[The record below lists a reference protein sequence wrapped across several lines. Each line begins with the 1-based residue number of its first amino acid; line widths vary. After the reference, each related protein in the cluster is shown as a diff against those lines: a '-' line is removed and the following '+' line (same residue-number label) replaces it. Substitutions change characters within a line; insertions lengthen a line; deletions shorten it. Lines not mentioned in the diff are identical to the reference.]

1 MNYILIYS
9 IEGKESNTE
18 KNFYEGLDCCL
29 QKHKIRFVS
38 MDNSTKPRRDFSIE
52 AMSMQEYIKN
62 NKDTVN
68 VFIFVIHDDDR
79 PEQKTSL
86 DTTYN
91 YITQEWSKIINT
103 FQDQKK
109 GIEFKIDRVFDIGVS
124 FDFLIWSFI
133 GENKQDYIDSQFHK
147 SSKKRANKRLFYNML
162 NIAKID
168 SNDLNL
174 SKIIYDKIAKIPSNH
189 SKIISKIINLD
200 K

>member
-38 MDNSTKPRRDFSIE
+38 MDNSMKPRRDFNIE
-52 AMSMQEYIKN
+52 VMSMQEYIRN
-62 NKDTVN
+62 NKEITN
-68 VFIFVIHDDDR
+68 VFIFIIHDDDV

-86 DTTYN
+86 NTTYN
-91 YITQEWSKIINT
+91 YITEEWSKIINT
-103 FQDQKK
+103 FQNTEK
-109 GIEFKIDRVFDIGVS
+109 GIEFKIDRIFDTGVS

-133 GENKQDYIDSQFHK
+133 GKNRQDYLESQLYK
-147 SSKKRANKRLFYNML
+147 SSKKRANKRLFYNIL
-162 NIAKID
+162 DIAKID
-168 SNDLNL
+168 SNDINL

-189 SKIISKIINLD
+189 SKIISKIINID
-200 K
+200 N